1 MTAPIWLASPPEV
14 HSALLSAG
22 PGPSSMLAAAAAWS
36 SLNAEYASVAE
47 ELPRVLGAIQAEA
60 WRGPSSQICV
70 GAYAPYV
77 AWLMQASADSAA
89 AAAAHESAAGAY
101 ATALTAMPTLG
112 ELAANHAAHAIL
124 VTTNFFGINTIPI
137 ALNEADYVRMWIQ
150 AATTMSVYEGFSTA
164 ALTSAPRTPPAPVI
178 IKSCTGEGSDI
189 ATIGQA
195 LGYDP
200 FPLWTLLWGLV
211 ETMLIEIIGVPF
223 FTLFVIL
230 VIILSPSWLFAFVL
244 AELLGYSAFA
254 ANILQYL
261 SLTWFAI
268 GVMALAFM
276 MMPFV
281 LGYDIANLVIYWITH
296 LSVAIVSTLASP
308 LAAEAALSA
317 SVAAAAANASIMSGA
332 VAAPATGAAA
342 GGAVPLAVM
351 SAPSAATPMVSA
363 SGGPL
368 GHDIGGFAKPPT
380 AAQRGVG
387 TPGFAGTVSKGVV
400 TQAAGLATVGGGEL
414 GEPPR
419 VPMLPACWNPNMV
432 CSAI

>member
-1 MTAPIWLASPPEV
+1 MTAPIWFASPPEV

-22 PGPSSMLAAAAAWS
+22 PGPSSLLAAAAGWS
-36 SLNAEYASVAE
+36 SLSAEYASVAE
-47 ELPRVLGAIQAEA
+47 ELSTVLGAIQAEA
-60 WRGPSSQICV
+60 WRGPSSGICV

-101 ATALTAMPTLG
+101 ATALASMPTMG
-112 ELAANHAAHAIL
+112 ELAANHATHALL

-137 ALNEADYVRMWIQ
+137 TLNEADYVRMWIQ
-150 AATTMSVYEGFSTA
+150 AATTMSVYEGFGAA
-164 ALTSAPRTPPAPVI
+164 ALASAPHAPPAPVI
-178 IKSCTGEGSDI
+178 IKSRTGEASNI
-189 ATIGQA
+189 AAIGQE

-200 FPLWTLLWGLV
+200 FPLWSLLWGLV

-223 FTLFVIL
+223 FTLFVIS
-230 VIILSPSWLFAFVL
+230 VIILSPLWLFAFVL

-268 GVMALAFM
+268 AVMALAFM

-281 LGYDIANLVIYWITH
+281 LGYDIANAVIYWITH
-296 LSVAIVSTLASP
+296 LSAGIVSTLASP
-308 LAAEAALSA
+308 LAAETALSA
-317 SVAAAAANASIMSGA
+317 SVAAAATNASTMSAA
-332 VAAPATGAAA
+332 VAAPVTGAAV
-342 GGAVPLAVM
+342 GGVEPLTVM
-351 SAPSAATPMVSA
+351 SASSAATPMASA
-363 SGGPL
+363 SGGSP
-368 GHDIGGFAKPPT
+368 GHHISGIAEPAMAT
-380 AAQRGVG
+380 ERGVG

-400 TQAAGLATVGGGEL
+400 AQAAGLATVGGGEL

-419 VPMLPACWNPNMV
+419 VPMLPAC
-432 CSAI
+432 